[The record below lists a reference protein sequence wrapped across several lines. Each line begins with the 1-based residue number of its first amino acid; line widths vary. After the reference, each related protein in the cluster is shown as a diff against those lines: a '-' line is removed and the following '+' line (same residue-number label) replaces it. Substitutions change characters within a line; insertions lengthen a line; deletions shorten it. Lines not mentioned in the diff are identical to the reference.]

1 MVTVSVAQCDRS
13 HLHGALSGWFVLSSQ
28 PWLCV
33 LGFSKI
39 LVSEVL
45 ISLVSVGPWH

>member
-1 MVTVSVAQCDRS
+1 MVTVSIAQCDRS
-13 HLHGALSGWFVLSSQ
+13 HLHGALLGLLVLSSQ

-33 LGFSKI
+33 LGFSRI

-45 ISLVSVGPWH
+45 ISLVSMGPWH